1 MRLALL
7 LALHAC
13 SDAFMLASTPR
24 SRVVTA
30 FGGHWSLSETAP
42 ASARRHA
49 TVRSDLRDEEQFTA
63 ADARPDMLKSIMDAA
78 KSFQA
83 ACRAVVTVL
92 YWCLNVC
99 VTLATVTLGA
109 THTFWHHSTTYE
121 GRYSHPS
128 VPVATLASAKRPVT
142 CTGCAVVVQ
151 RATCGRPHHQ

>member
-109 THTFWHHSTTYE
+109 TLVLNVFGFGHRFTHNSWPNPPARLRTALHLPLWT
-121 GRYSHPS
+121 P
-128 VPVATLASAKRPVT
+128 
-142 CTGCAVVVQ
+142 
-151 RATCGRPHHQ
+151 